1 MSRKGIQATG
11 LALLLLWSS
20 EIAGQ
25 QALPFASVMF
35 YNLENLYVTKDDSLK
50 RDEEFM
56 PDGDRHWSGYRFYQK
71 LTAISKV
78 IANTGKWEP
87 LAVIGFW

>member
-35 YNLENLYVTKDDSLK
+35 YNLENLYDTKDDSLK

-56 PDGDRHWSGYRFYQK
+56 PDGDRHWSGYRLDRK
-71 LTAISKV
+71 STRLNSSH
-78 IANTGKWEP
+78 
-87 LAVIGFW
+87 